1 MLSFCA
7 VQYIQS
13 KSPLLGMDIGTDKTD
28 IRQAQGHRFRLIQ
41 QTVYSWPEP
50 ISYRE
55 KEDIG
60 REMED
65 SDSGLLLVKLLQEK
79 CFDFIS

>member
-1 MLSFCA
+1 MLSFC
-7 VQYIQS
+7 VVKYIQS

-50 ISYRE
+50 ISRE
-55 KEDIG
+55 RRKT
-60 REMED
+60 
-65 SDSGLLLVKLLQEK
+65 
-79 CFDFIS
+79 